1 MAEAAAPEEAP
12 QKGSKGQKIVLL
24 ITLVLLSLGGL
35 AGGLVSSVGVDGIS
49 DLFTP
54 RDTVE
59 EVEGEAVV
67 DPVAEEQAKFEK
79 LEFLPMQ
86 EMIVNIAAFTATGK
100 RTSRFLKLNVALV
113 YDVNDEESGQ
123 VLERLP
129 MIREAFMEY
138 SRLLTERDL
147 QGSVGFATL
156 KEELLRRAKTISGT
170 KAVHEVLIS
179 DLIIQ

>member
-24 ITLVLLSLGGL
+24 ATLVVLSLGGL
-35 AGGLVSSVGVDGIS
+35 AGGLVSSVGLDGLS

-54 RDTVE
+54 RDTAEV
-59 EVEGEAVV
+59 VEGEVEV
-67 DPVAEEQAKFEK
+67 DPVAAEQSKFEK

-113 YDVNDEESGQ
+113 YDVNDEESAT

-129 MIREAFMEY
+129 MIREAFQDY
-138 SRLLTERDL
+138 ARLLTERDL
-147 QGSVGFATL
+147 QGSIGFATL
-156 KEELLRRAKTISGT
+156 KEELLRRARTISGT
-170 KAVHEVLIS
+170 NAVHEVLIS